1 MISDSYVW
9 FAWSVA
15 FLIPW
20 AFLWVSFPTQR
31 KAMLWASLFTM
42 PFGLTEPLFVPE
54 YWNPPS
60 LFGLAQTTGFDIE
73 SLIFC
78 FGIGGVAAVVVNVAT
93 RRRAQAVSKQERGSA
108 RHRFHR
114 WAMAMPFIAFPFL
127 WLLPWNAIYAGIGSM
142 FVGVAATI
150 LCRPDLLRNSVLG
163 ALIFTCYYLIYL
175 LGLEAMAP
183 GFIERV
189 WKLDVLSGIF
199 VLGLPLEEL
208 LFAAGFG
215 GYWAGV
221 YEHFTWHRSVS
232 ADTTPEGAA

>member
-20 AFLWVSFPTQR
+20 AFLWVAFPSQR
-31 KAMLWASLFTM
+31 RAMLWASLFTA

-127 WLLPWNAIYAGIGSM
+127 GSCPGTRSM
-142 FVGVAATI
+142 RASAR
-150 LCRPDLLRNSVLG
+150 CSLG
-163 ALIFTCYYLIYL
+163 
-175 LGLEAMAP
+175 
-183 GFIERV
+183 
-189 WKLDVLSGIF
+189 
-199 VLGLPLEEL
+199 
-208 LFAAGFG
+208 
-215 GYWAGV
+215 
-221 YEHFTWHRSVS
+221 
-232 ADTTPEGAA
+232 